1 MFSIHIREGKSFDVK
16 QFPSIVD
23 VAYNDVSKTV
33 RFRVQ
38 YMNPAVTFAEFR
50 FSKDL
55 TTLLPVDKQHLASKA
70 VNKFVYESMAF
81 QPIDMKI
88 VNKRVDGP
96 SVDGWPWLS
105 NYQPDKPFTAKV
117 QVHYSV
123 KSYLVVA
130 NLWLQ
135 RYDTEERLF
144 DYANLTVMRI
154 LEDLHYHLS
163 FIHGG
168 FYFER

>member
-1 MFSIHIREGKSFDVK
+1 MFSKHIREGKAYEVK
-16 QFPSIVD
+16 QFPSISD
-23 VAYNDVSKTV
+23 VVYSDTTKTV

-55 TTLLPVDKQHLASKA
+55 TTMIPVDKEHLAGKA
-70 VNKFVYESMAF
+70 VRKFVYESLAF

-88 VNKRVDGP
+88 VNKRVDAD
-96 SVDGWPWLS
+96 SVDGWPWLAY
-105 NYQPDKPFTAKV
+105 YQPDQPFTAKV
-117 QVHYSV
+117 QVHYSI

-135 RYDTEERLF
+135 RYDTEERLL

-154 LEDLHYHLS
+154 IEDLHYHLS

-168 FYFER
+168 FYFDK